1 MSHNVNPLIML
12 ILYDILLL
20 KYNMTFYVI
29 SLHRLLKTGFPLIIN
44 ASKYRGRCDH
54 MVVGFIQL
62 PVQSVPITA

>member
-29 SLHRLLKTGFPLIIN
+29 SLHRSLKTGFPLIIN
-44 ASKYRGRCDH
+44 ASKYRGHCDR